1 MTIRTYQPGDDAAL
15 VGIYNEAAA
24 GLPKFKPATL
34 DEMRRRSR
42 GPDFDPALRFFAL
55 ADGRLVG
62 YATAHANGRVS
73 FPWCRAGHE
82 ALAEPLF
89 QAALDALR
97 ARRAPR
103 AFAAYRADWPAQAD
117 FFLAHGFQRAREMVN
132 FAVTLIDLPTA
143 AARASSPVT
152 PLKPD
157 EVPAVYALA
166 PQVLR
171 SRDAAEL
178 GQFLFQ
184 NPCFSGSAV
193 FAIRSKTTR
202 APLAAGVLVEDAS
215 YANPLQL
222 DSGMPCFRLG
232 AFGTEGLQ
240 VKRVNGL
247 FSFLA
252 APGNEVAPLGLDL
265 LSHAVRRAERAGLET
280 LAAQVPSDAA
290 HLLRFYQ
297 QHFQKQG
304 SFPVFERAL
313 QP

>member
-55 ADGRLVG
+55 ADGRPVG

-97 ARRAPR
+97 SRRVRR
-103 AFAAYRADWPAQAD
+103 AFAAYRADWPAQAE
-117 FFLAHGFQRAREMVN
+117 FFQAHGFQRAREMVN
-132 FAVTLIDLPTA
+132 FATTLIDLPTA
-143 AARASSPVT
+143 AVRSGSAVT
-152 PLKPD
+152 PLKPE
-157 EVPAVYALA
+157 EVPAVYALG
-166 PQVLR
+166 PQVVR
-171 SRDAAEL
+171 CRDAAEL
-178 GQFLFQ
+178 TEYLFH
-184 NPCFSGSAV
+184 NPLFPASAV
-193 FAIRSKTTR
+193 FAIRSRTTR
-202 APLAAGVLVEDAS
+202 APLAVGVLVEDAS

-232 AFGTEGLQ
+232 AFATEGLQ

-252 APGNEVAPLGLDL
+252 APGNEVAPMGLDL
-265 LSHAVRRAERAGLET
+265 LNHAVRRAERSGVET

-297 QHFQKQG
+297 QHFRRQG
-304 SFPVFERAL
+304 SFPVFERTL
-313 QP
+313 P